1 MSASDENTLAAGQRG
16 RGIALGLLS
25 TLCFTANILLIRAV
39 GQFQA
44 VNIWMVTC
52 IRFAVGLAVLAALY
66 GRGGVGYGRVFK
78 RKNLITR
85 GLVGGLAVAVYY
97 VTVVHIG
104 AGRATFINNM
114 YIVFAAVIAVWLLR
128 EHYGRPLVIGSVAA
142 LVGLALLT
150 NPFANGAKANPYDL
164 LAIGGAF
171 CSAYVVVTI
180 RRLHAEGET
189 TPTIFAAQCVYG
201 LLICAVPAA
210 YHIQSITPAAW
221 ALMSLAG
228 VCAAVG
234 QLAFTGGFRHL
245 SVAEG
250 SLLQMLVP
258 LGIAAG
264 GYVFFHEYFSPH
276 EMLGA
281 ALIVGGTMFT
291 MVRSGR

>member
-1 MSASDENTLAAGQRG
+1 MSTSDLGRLAGGQRA

-52 IRFAVGLAVLAALY
+52 IRFAVGLAVLRLLY
-66 GRGGVGYGRVFK
+66 GGDVGYARVFK
-78 RKNLITR
+78 RKNLVTR
-85 GLVGGLAVAVYY
+85 GIVGGLAVAVYY

-128 EHYGRPLVIGSVAA
+128 EHFGRPLVVGSVAA

-150 NPFANGAKANPYDL
+150 NPFANGARANPYDL

-201 LLICAVPAA
+201 FLICAVPAA
-210 YHIQSITPAAW
+210 YHLQSITPAAW
-221 ALMSLAG
+221 GLMSLAG

-234 QLAFTGGFRHL
+234 QLAFTSGFRHL

-264 GYVFFHEYFSPH
+264 GFLFFGEYFTPH
-276 EMLGA
+276 EMLGS

-291 MVRSGR
+291 MVRRGR